1 MKNKEDKYKPI
12 NISFSKIDT
21 YLTCPRKYKL
31 QYKDYIISS
40 YIPSPFFFGGAVDSA
55 SELILRSKMKD
66 EEFKEFSIEEMEEL
80 YTKNMTEYIFQLEEV
95 YLPTSYLVKYSK
107 SDIALDLLNEEDLAD
122 IYDYMNEMEVEYSPI
137 DELIEDVYS
146 TIKKAKNDR
155 SVIPNNVLQ
164 VVNYAI
170 WLGLYK
176 KGLMMLSALKEWVDE
191 NIKEVHSIQR
201 KIQIKND
208 LGDVLNG
215 AIDFEATM
223 ITGERRTL
231 DLKTA
236 SNATAQYPDN
246 CIDTSKQ
253 LHIYSQETNPLVG
266 YVVIDK
272 EIRKKEPRVRIRYIK
287 GEVVEE
293 MLDETFEIIDT
304 VMSGIRNGCFD
315 KNKEGCY
322 SYGGCVYRR
331 LCWENSMIGL
341 EKRKFEEGK
350 K

>member
-1 MKNKEDKYKPI
+1 MSENYKPI

-31 QYKDYIISS
+31 QYKDYIIPSH
-40 YIPSPFFFGGAVDSA
+40 IPSPFFFGGAIDSA
-55 SELILRSKMKD
+55 SEIILRSKMKG
-66 EEFKEFSIEEMEEL
+66 EEFKEFSIEEMEKL
-80 YTKNMTEYIFQLEEV
+80 YTKNMTEYIFQLEEI
-95 YLPTSYLVKYSK
+95 YLPTSHLVKYSK
-107 SDIALDLLNEEDLAD
+107 SDIALDLLDKDDLAD
-122 IYDYMNEMEVEYSPI
+122 IYDYMDEVGIEYIPI
-137 DELIEDVYS
+137 DELIEDVYKS
-146 TIKKAKNDR
+146 IKKAKNDR

-201 KIQIKND
+201 KIQIKNE

-223 ITGERRTL
+223 VTGERRTL

-236 SNATAQYPDN
+236 SNAVAQYPDN
-246 CIDTSKQ
+246 CIETAKQ
-253 LHIYSQETNPLVG
+253 LHIYSQESNPLVG

-272 EIRKKEPRVRIRYIK
+272 EIRKKEPRVRIRYVK
-287 GEVVEE
+287 GEVSEE
-293 MLDETFEIIDT
+293 MLDKTFETIDT
-304 VMSGIRNGCFD
+304 VMDGIRNGCFD
-315 KNKEGCY
+315 KNKDGCY
-322 SYGGCVYRR
+322 SYGGCVYRK
-331 LCWENSMIGL
+331 LCWENSMVGL
-341 EKRKFEEGK
+341 EERKFEEK
-350 K
+350 KNET